1 MAWLETHLYSEVLG
15 MEMTVNVILPQ
26 EKQPYTESGKLKVL
40 WLLHGGSGDH
50 TGWLRMS
57 SAERYALD
65 YGVAV
70 VIPGVHNSCF
80 TDMAHGGKYFTYM
93 TEELPGALRRL
104 LPRLSEAR
112 EDNYI
117 SGFSNGGYGCLRIGL
132 ARPDLYAAIGAFSA
146 GDKSDIPFA
155 NDGSRKAID
164 RIILFGEGSLKN
176 TDNDL
181 KHLGRE
187 ALRRGTPLPA
197 VYHACGS
204 LDPWL
209 DLNELMRDFF
219 SGLEG
224 NPYRYQYHEAEG
236 YGHTW
241 DFWDMELLRF
251 FDYLGLQRV
260 PGAYIGL

>member
-1 MAWLETHLYSEVLG
+1 MAWLETHLYSEVLE

-26 EKQPYTESGKLKVL
+26 ERQPYAGDGKLKVL

-65 YGVAV
+65 YGLAV

-132 ARPDLYAAIGAFSA
+132 ARPELYAAIGAFSA
-146 GDKSDIPFA
+146 GDKSDITFV
-155 NDGSRKAID
+155 NNGSQKAID
-164 RIILFGEGSLKN
+164 RIILFGENSLRN

-187 ALRRGTPLPA
+187 ALRRGMPLPA

-219 SGLEG
+219 CSLEG
-224 NPYRYQYHEAEG
+224 NPYRYQYKEAEG

-251 FDYLGLQRV
+251 FDYLGLPKV
-260 PGAYIGL
+260 PDAYIGL